1 MIVSLPRS
9 LHISH
14 KLILMSLSLILPL
27 GVLLYYTVSGINH
40 HIRFAELEL
49 HGNAYQRPLEDLLRV
64 LPTPIPSPPVLGG
77 RKRPSANRTHS
88 GPGQG

>member
-49 HGNAYQRPLEDLLRV
+49 HGNAYQRPLEDPGPARTLGNLGHLRLGRLV
-64 LPTPIPSPPVLGG
+64 RIHSLVELPW
-77 RKRPSANRTHS
+77 
-88 GPGQG
+88 